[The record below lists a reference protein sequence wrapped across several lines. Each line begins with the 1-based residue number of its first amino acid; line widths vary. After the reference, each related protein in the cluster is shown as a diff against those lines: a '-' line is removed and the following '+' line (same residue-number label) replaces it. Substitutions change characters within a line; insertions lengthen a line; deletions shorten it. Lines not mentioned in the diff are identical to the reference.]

1 MPLSL
6 TQMFSSRALLLLLV
20 SYLLLRENVTSAPTC
35 VKRDGDIQKSLRRL
49 FTLATFISQI
59 TNRQVVNLFAEF
71 DKQYAQGKRYND
83 RIPDSCPTDF
93 LDTPENKN
101 QVLESKPE
109 VLLKLLCN
117 FLYSWTDP
125 LNHLVKEMS
134 AMPGNPNA
142 IVSEARAIQKRIGQ
156 LMVGVKTILSEI
168 GEENDEINVVWSGLA
183 SLKSSNEDVRC
194 FAFYN
199 LIRCLLRD
207 SRRVNTFLEVLK
219 YQIIED
225 KC

>member
-6 TQMFSSRALLLLLV
+6 TQVFSSKALLLLLV
-20 SYLLLRENVTSAPTC
+20 SYLLLWENVTSAPTC
-35 VKRDGDIQKSLRRL
+35 VKRDGDTQKSLRRL
-49 FTLATFISQI
+49 FTMATFISQI
-59 TNRQVVNLFAEF
+59 TSRQAANLFTEF

-101 QVLESKPE
+101 QVLKSSPE
-109 VLLKLLCN
+109 DLLKLLCN
-117 FLYSWTDP
+117 LLYSWTVP

-134 AMPGNPNA
+134 SMPGAPNG
-142 IVSEARAIQKRIGQ
+142 ILSEARAIQERVGQ

-168 GEENDEINVVWSGLA
+168 GEKNDEIYLVWSGLA

-207 SRRVNTFLEVLK
+207 SHRVNTFLEVLK
-219 YQIIED
+219 YRIIQD

>member
-6 TQMFSSRALLLLLV
+6 TQIFSSRALLLV
-20 SYLLLRENVTSAPTC
+20 SYLLLWENVTCAPTC
-35 VKRDGDIQKSLRRL
+35 VKRDGDTQKSLRRL
-49 FTLATFISQI
+49 FTLATFISQN
-59 TNRQVVNLFAEF
+59 TGRQAANLFTKF
-71 DKQYAQGKRYND
+71 DKQYAQGKRYNE
-83 RIPDSCPTDF
+83 RIPDNCPTDF

-109 VLLKLLCN
+109 VLLKLLCKL
-117 FLYSWTDP
+117 LYSWTDP
-125 LNHLVKEMS
+125 LHHLVEEMS
-134 AMPGNPNA
+134 AMPGDPNA
-142 IVSEARAIQKRIGQ
+142 ILSEARAIQGRVGQ
-156 LMVGVKTILSEI
+156 LILGVKTILREI
-168 GEENDEINVVWSGLA
+168 GEKNDESYLVWSGLS

-219 YQIIED
+219 YQIIQD

>member
-6 TQMFSSRALLLLLV
+6 TQIFSSRALLRLLV
-20 SYLLLRENVTSAPTC
+20 SYLLLWENVTSAPTC
-35 VKRDGDIQKSLRRL
+35 VKRDGDTQKSLRRL

-59 TNRQVVNLFAEF
+59 TSRQAANLFTEF

-83 RIPDSCPTDF
+83 RIPDTCPTDF
-93 LDTPENKN
+93 LDTPGNKN

-117 FLYSWTDP
+117 LLYSWNDP

-134 AMPGNPNA
+134 AMPGDPNA
-142 IVSEARAIQKRIGQ
+142 ILAKARDIQGKVGQ
-156 LMVGVKTILSEI
+156 LMVGVKTILREI
-168 GEENDEINVVWSGLA
+168 GEKYDKSYLVWSGLA

-199 LIRCLLRD
+199 LIHCLLRD

-219 YQIIED
+219 YQIIQD